1 MKRKPARGRTHRER
15 ITGAELEARRE
26 GQQLRRLRDQQRRV
40 VALSRELLAAVKRA
54 DLARKALVVDVCD
67 GTTYTVLDR
76 EQLADHRGDAPKT
89 RDLLLDAALVLVT
102 ANRRIEDADR
112 PFVGTLDFIMRADAI
127 LAGVVVE
134 PSAGDLFRELA
145 AVGSSRG

>member
-67 GTTYTVLDR
+67 GTNYTVMDR
-76 EQLADHRGDAPKT
+76 VQLGEHRAGAGKL
-89 RDLLLDAALVLVT
+89 RDQLLDAAIELVN
-102 ANRRIEDADR
+102 ANRRIEDLNL
-112 PFVGTLDFIMRADAI
+112 PFKRTLDYITRVDAV
-127 LAGVVVE
+127 LSGMVVE
-134 PSAGDLFRELA
+134 PTGGAAPREQA
-145 AVGSSRG
+145 AAGSSCG